1 MTWYPNLIKY
11 RLFYSEQ
18 YREYVRMWK
27 PTESYIGVPKRKRVS
42 FDPLFVTQAL
52 ENAMFDECFGKL
64 SDQEQQFLIMLY
76 AGEGSCDDPKPPKG
90 MEFRILHSEEAFSN
104 IMKTGLSPKEI
115 WNIVNGALKQ
125 MVNELNK
132 LEQIIV

>member
-1 MTWYPNLIKY
+1 MRWSGALIKY
-11 RLFYSEQ
+11 RLFYNEQ

-52 ENAMFDECFGKL
+52 ENANFDFAFGKL
-64 SDQEQQFLIMLY
+64 TPLEQQFLVMLY
-76 AGEGSCDDPKPPKG
+76 TDGAEDLSAGDDIK
-90 MEFRILHSEEAFSN
+90 IAHSEKGFNSL
-104 IMKTGLSPKEI
+104 MVTGLSPKEI
-115 WNIVNGALKQ
+115 WDIVNGALKQ
-125 MVNELNK
+125 MVDSLNK

>member
-1 MTWYPNLIKY
+1 MTWHPNLIKY
-11 RLFYSEQ
+11 RLFYNEQ

-64 SDQEQQFLIMLY
+64 SDQEQQFLVMLY
-76 AGEGSCDDPKPPKG
+76 TDGAEDLSAGDDIK
-90 MEFRILHSEEAFSN
+90 IAHSEKDFDSL
-104 IMKTGLSPKEI
+104 MKTGLSPKEI
-115 WNIVNGALKQ
+115 WDIVNGALKQ
-125 MVNELNK
+125 MVDNLNK